1 MFGEITPKTF
11 AIRHAEAYSR
21 YTARPLWGF
30 SILILP
36 LRRILR
42 AITDFL
48 LPLFGGS
55 SAPSD
60 DPVTHDDLQAMI
72 KSRQGERLQPDERE
86 ILGRILDLRDVD
98 ARDIMVPRTDMV
110 AMRSSATIGQVIERA
125 GEVGYSRIPLYRD
138 RIDNM
143 CGVLRV
149 KDWITWRTAGV
160 RELTVE
166 EFLISPLREDLREAD
181 RELIYPPLFVPETRT
196 IVDLLPELSRTPA
209 TMAVVIDEHGGV
221 AGCLTI
227 EDIVEEVVGD
237 IVDEYDDAPTD
248 QIVQRPDNPLIYD
261 VAGGVS
267 VRSVNR
273 TLGLALSEEP
283 ADTIGGYLL
292 SLFGRIPGEGEVRHD
307 ATGVRLEIREV
318 RGRRIASLSIT
329 LPDTGRQGDR

>member
-1 MFGEITPKTF
+1 
-11 AIRHAEAYSR
+11 
-21 YTARPLWGF
+21 
-30 SILILP
+30 
-36 LRRILR
+36 
-42 AITDFL
+42 
-48 LPLFGGS
+48 
-55 SAPSD
+55 
-60 DPVTHDDLQAMI
+60 
-72 KSRQGERLQPDERE
+72 
-86 ILGRILDLRDVD
+86 
-98 ARDIMVPRTDMV
+98 MV
-110 AMRSSATIGQVIERA
+110 AMSSSATIGQVIERA
-125 GEVGYSRIPLYRD
+125 SEVGHSRIPLYRD

-149 KDWITWRTAGV
+149 KDWMTWRTAGV

-181 RELIYPPLFVPETRT
+181 RELIYPPLFVPETRA
-196 IVDLLPELSRTPA
+196 IVDLLPELNRMRA
-209 TMAVVIDEHGGV
+209 RMAVVVDEHGGV

-237 IVDEYDDAPTD
+237 IVDEYDAVPTA
-248 QIVQRPDNPLIYD
+248 QIVRRPDDPLIYD

-292 SLFGRIPGEGEVRHD
+292 SLFGRIPEEGEVRDD
-307 ATGVRLEIREV
+307 ATGVRFEIREV
-318 RGRRIASLSIT
+318 RGKRIASLSIT